1 MTRCPH
7 CGAARAA
14 LAVCEN
20 CGMNPAEASRAMRR
34 SLVNRLGI
42 FLLGAVAFFVP
53 CFFYPPLELDGI
65 LIFVGVIFFA
75 TIALAMWAERRSIRG
90 QEVELLK
97 RIFHGLVP
105 IPWLLGALLF
115 INGALDRSAPRDV
128 EATVVSRLAVP
139 GLLPMH
145 QLIVK
150 SWRDGRGVERLAV
163 TRQDFDRFHPGDHV
177 IVRVEDGLV
186 SIPWI
191 FGVYNP

>member
-1 MTRCPH
+1 MSS
-7 CGAARAA
+7 
-14 LAVCEN
+14 
-20 CGMNPAEASRAMRR
+20 AEASRAMRR

-42 FLLGAVAFFVP
+42 FLLGVVAFFVP
-53 CFFYPPLELDGI
+53 CFFYPPLELDEI
-65 LIFVGVIFFA
+65 LVFVGVIFSS
-75 TIALAMWAERRSIRG
+75 TIALAMWAEHRSIRG

-97 RIFHGLVP
+97 HIFHGLVP
-105 IPWLLGALLF
+105 IPWLLGVLLL
-115 INGALDRSAPRDV
+115 INGSLDRSAPRDV
-128 EATVVSRLAVP
+128 ESTVVSRLAVP

-163 TRQDFDRFHPGDHV
+163 TRQDFDRFQVGSRV

-186 SIPWI
+186 GIPWI

>member
-1 MTRCPH
+1 
-7 CGAARAA
+7 
-14 LAVCEN
+14 
-20 CGMNPAEASRAMRR
+20 MNPAEASRAMRR

-42 FLLGAVAFFVP
+42 FLLGVVAFFVP
-53 CFFYPPLELDGI
+53 CFFYPPLELDEI
-65 LIFVGVIFFA
+65 LVFVGVIFFS

-90 QEVELLK
+90 QEIELLR

-105 IPWLLGALLF
+105 IPWLLGALLL
-115 INGALDRSAPRDV
+115 INGSLDRSAPRDV
-128 EATVVSRLAVP
+128 ESTVVSRLAVP

-163 TRQDFDRFHPGDHV
+163 TRQDFDRFQVGARI

-186 SIPWI
+186 GIPWI

>member
-1 MTRCPH
+1 MRCPN
-7 CGAARAA
+7 CGAERTGTI
-14 LAVCEN
+14 CEN
-20 CGMNPAEASRAMRR
+20 CGMNPVEASRAMRR

-53 CFFYPPLELDGI
+53 CFLYPPLELDGI
-65 LIFVGVIFFA
+65 LIFLGVIFFA
-75 TIALAMWAERRSIRG
+75 TIALAVWAERRSLRR

-105 IPWLLGALLF
+105 IPWLLGTLLF
-115 INGALDRSAPRDV
+115 VNGALDHSAPRDI
-128 EATVVSRLAVP
+128 ESTVVSRLAVP

-150 SWRDGRGVERLAV
+150 SWREDRGVERIAI
-163 TRQDFDRFHPGDHV
+163 TRQDFDRFHVGDRV
-177 IVRVEDGLV
+177 IVRVEDGLAG
-186 SIPWI
+186 IPWI